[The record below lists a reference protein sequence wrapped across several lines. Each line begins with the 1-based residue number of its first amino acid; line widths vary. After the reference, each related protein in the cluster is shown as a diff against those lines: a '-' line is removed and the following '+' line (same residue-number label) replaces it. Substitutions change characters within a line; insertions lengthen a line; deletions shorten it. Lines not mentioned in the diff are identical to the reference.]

1 MQTVTDEQVRKMNE
15 VFSRNGNLTEA
26 AMKAGMCRKTA
37 RKYVSVGKIPSE
49 LAQERE
55 RSWRTRAN
63 PFATDWPQ
71 VEEWLSAAPELEGKA
86 LFEFLMESNRDKAA
100 ELVSMGDEQ
109 AAAEIPKYTP
119 GQMRTFQRHIKQWRA
134 TGGPEKEIF
143 FAQEHRPGEAM
154 QTDFT
159 VLDALGVTIQRQP
172 FPHQLCHSVLPY
184 SNFQWATVCRS
195 ENGQA
200 LKKALQNHVLRLGR
214 VPEWH
219 QTDQS
224 STATHR
230 ADNRR
235 VFNDDYVALVEHLGM
250 KPRTIG
256 VGKKEQ
262 NGDVESLN
270 GALKRRIHQ
279 HLLLR
284 GSRDFDSVAEYE
296 TFLTGVLE
304 RANALRATK
313 IAQELAVM
321 KTLSVSRLPDYKIAK
336 VGVSKQS
343 TIRVNRNTYSV
354 PSRLIGETVE
364 ARVFDDRI
372 EVWYAQSRQLMV
384 ERLLGDNGARIDYRH
399 VIWSLVRKPGAFLR
413 YRHREALFPSLIFR
427 RSFDRLQE
435 VHGAGRTADIEYL
448 RILHLAAATMEAN
461 VEVALELLLD
471 TDGQWGVDEVKAIAG
486 PDETIVVPDLDD
498 PKVELE
504 TFDLL
509 LPSVAEVSQ

>member
-1 MQTVTDEQVRKMNE
+1 MLE
-15 VFSRNGNLTEA
+15 G
-26 AMKAGMCRKTA
+26 
-37 RKYVSVGKIPSE
+37 
-49 LAQERE
+49 
-55 RSWRTRAN
+55 
-63 PFATDWPQ
+63 
-71 VEEWLSAAPELEGKA
+71 APELEAKA
-86 LFEFLMESNRDKAA
+86 LFRWLA
-100 ELVSMGDEQ
+100 ETKHPG
-109 AAAEIPKYTP
+109 KYQE
-119 GQMRTFQRHIKQWRA
+119 GQLRTFQRSIKRWRA
-134 TGGPEKEIF
+134 TEGPAKEVF
-143 FAQEHRPGEAM
+143 FPQEHRAGEAM

-159 VLDALGVTIQRQP
+159 VMDALGVTIQREP
-172 FPHQLCHSVLPY
+172 FLHQLCHSVLPY

-235 VFNDDYVALVEHLGM
+235 VFNDDYVALVTHLGM

-284 GSRDFDSVAEYE
+284 RSRDFDSVEEYE
-296 TFLTGVLE
+296 AFLTRVLE

-313 IAQELAVM
+313 IAEELAVM
-321 KTLSVSRLPDYKIAK
+321 KTLSVSRLPDYKGVK

-354 PSRLIGETVE
+354 PSRLIGETVQ

-413 YRHREALFPSLIFR
+413 YRHREALFPSLVFR
-427 RSFDRLQE
+427 RSYDRLQDA
-435 VHGAGRTADIEYL
+435 HGAGRTADIEYL
-448 RILHLAAATMEAN
+448 RILHLAAATMEAD

-471 TDGQWGVDEVKAIAG
+471 TDDAWGADEVKAIAG
-486 PDETIVVPDLDD
+486 ADESVVVPELKDFEADLSDY
-498 PKVELE
+498 
-504 TFDLL
+504 DLL
-509 LPSVAEVSQ
+509 LSSAAQVSQ